1 MTRTFLNCKNYVK
14 SCKMVRLCGII
25 FITEKNKTYRKRSEF
40 NGADESKASG
50 VQEKMSEVLAYH

>member
-1 MTRTFLNCKNYVK
+1 
-14 SCKMVRLCGII
+14 MVRLCGIM
-25 FITEKNKTYRKRSEF
+25 FSTEKNKTYRKRSEF